1 MRLDRVCL
9 TYRREEVRTGVVN
22 YPLIILAGAV
32 INFRRNATVAKG
44 PRHLFSRTYKEA
56 RPFSTRNAN
65 LRDEIYKLSGK
76 QN

>member
-32 INFRRNATVAKG
+32 INFPKCYGRE
-44 PRHLFSRTYKEA
+44 RTSS
-56 RPFSTRNAN
+56 PFSAGVQESSAVFHKKREFA
-65 LRDEIYKLSGK
+65 R
-76 QN
+76 